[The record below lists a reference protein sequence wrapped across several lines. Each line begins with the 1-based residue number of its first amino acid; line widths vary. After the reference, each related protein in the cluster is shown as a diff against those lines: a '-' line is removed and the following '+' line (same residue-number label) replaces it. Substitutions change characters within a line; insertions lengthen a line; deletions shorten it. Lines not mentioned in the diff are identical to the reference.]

1 MMKAKNV
8 AAGPADKAIIEEAIS
23 EGKKLIAAG
32 KSKIDTA
39 LAIYAKL
46 EGMEQDVIVRAF
58 IEGATLTEKGALTY
72 WYNCRRRLAK
82 ERRSEPANNH

>member
-1 MMKAKNV
+1 MSKAKPTATV
-8 AAGPADKAIIEEAIS
+8 PTDEAVIAKAIAEGRKMIE
-23 EGKKLIAAG
+23 AG

-39 LAIYAKL
+39 LAMYEQL
-46 EGMEQDVIVRAF
+46 EGMEQDVVVKAF

-82 ERRSEPANNH
+82 ERRSKPR

>member
-1 MMKAKNV
+1 MAKPKNV
-8 AAGPADKAIIEEAIS
+8 ADVSADKAIIEEAIS

-72 WYNCRRRLAK
+72 WYNCRRRLVK

>member
-1 MMKAKNV
+1 MPKPKNV
-8 AAGPADKAIIEEAIS
+8 ATIPADKAIIEAAIS

-39 LAIYAKL
+39 LAVYEKL
-46 EGMEQDVIVRAF
+46 EGMEQDVIVKAF

-82 ERRSEPANNH
+82 ERRVGLRE

>member
-1 MMKAKNV
+1 MTKTKNTE
-8 AAGPADKAIIEEAIS
+8 AIPADKAVIAQAIAEGRKMIE
-23 EGKKLIAAG
+23 AG

-39 LAIYAKL
+39 LAIYEKL
-46 EGMEQDVIVRAF
+46 EGMEQDVIVKAF

-82 ERRSEPANNH
+82 ERRSKPR

>member
-1 MMKAKNV
+1 MTKAKSV
-8 AAGPADKAIIEEAIS
+8 AAIPADKAAVDEAIS
-23 EGKKLIAAG
+23 EGKRLIAAG

-58 IEGATLTEKGALTY
+58 IEGAKLTEKGALTY

-82 ERRSEPANNH
+82 ERRGEPHQ

>member
-1 MMKAKNV
+1 MTKAKSV
-8 AAGPADKAIIEEAIS
+8 AAIPADKAAIDEAIS
-23 EGKKLIAAG
+23 EGKRLIAGG

-46 EGMEQDVIVRAF
+46 EGMEQDVIVKAF

-82 ERRSEPANNH
+82 ERRGEPHQ

>member
-1 MMKAKNV
+1 MTKTKNTETV
-8 AAGPADKAIIEEAIS
+8 PVDKAIIVEAIA
-23 EGKKLIAAG
+23 EGRKMIEAG

-39 LAIYAKL
+39 LAIYEKL
-46 EGMEQDVIVRAF
+46 EGIEQGVIVKAF

-82 ERRSEPANNH
+82 ERRKASK

>member
-1 MMKAKNV
+1 MAKPKNV
-8 AAGPADKAIIEEAIS
+8 ADVPADKAIIEEAIS

-46 EGMEQDVIVRAF
+46 EGMEQDLIVRAF

-72 WYNCRRRLAK
+72 WYNCRRRLAT
-82 ERRSEPANNH
+82 ERHSEPANNH

>member
-1 MMKAKNV
+1 MSKPKNV
-8 AAGPADKAIIEEAIS
+8 ATIPADKAIIEAAIS

-39 LAIYAKL
+39 LAVYEML
-46 EGMEQDVIVRAF
+46 EGMEQDVIVKAF

-72 WYNCRRRLAK
+72 WYNCRRHLAK
-82 ERRSEPANNH
+82 QRRSEPRE

>member
-1 MMKAKNV
+1 MSKPKKV
-8 AAGPADKAIIEEAIS
+8 AAIPADKAIIEEAIS

-39 LAIYAKL
+39 LSIYEKL

-82 ERRSEPANNH
+82 EQRSEPRD

>member
-1 MMKAKNV
+1 MSKPKNV
-8 AAGPADKAIIEEAIS
+8 AAIPADKAIIEAAIS
-23 EGKKLIAAG
+23 EGKRLIVAG

-39 LAIYAKL
+39 LAIYEKL
-46 EGMEQDVIVRAF
+46 EGMEQDVIVKAF

-82 ERRSEPANNH
+82 ERRSKNAHKA

>member
-1 MMKAKNV
+1 MSKPKKV
-8 AAGPADKAIIEEAIS
+8 AAIPADKAIIEEAIS

-39 LAIYAKL
+39 LSIYEKL

-82 ERRSEPANNH
+82 ERRSEPRD

>member
-1 MMKAKNV
+1 MSKPKNI
-8 AAGPADKAIIEEAIS
+8 ATIPSDKAIIETAIS
-23 EGKKLIAAG
+23 EGRRLIVAG

-39 LAIYAKL
+39 LVIYEKL
-46 EGMEQDVIVRAF
+46 EGMEQDVIVKAF

-82 ERRSEPANNH
+82 ERRSKHRA

>member
-1 MMKAKNV
+1 MTKAKSV
-8 AAGPADKAIIEEAIS
+8 ADVPADKAIIEEAIS

-82 ERRSEPANNH
+82 ERRSEPANTH

>member
-1 MMKAKNV
+1 MTKAKSV
-8 AAGPADKAIIEEAIS
+8 ADVPADKAIIEEAIS

-82 ERRSEPANNH
+82 ERCSEPANTH

>member
-1 MMKAKNV
+1 MSKPKNIS
-8 AAGPADKAIIEEAIS
+8 AIPADKAIIEAAIS
-23 EGKKLIAAG
+23 EGKRLIVAG

-39 LAIYAKL
+39 LAIYEKL
-46 EGMEQDVIVRAF
+46 EGMEQDVIVKAF

-82 ERRSEPANNH
+82 QRRSEPRE

>member
-1 MMKAKNV
+1 MTKAKSV
-8 AAGPADKAIIEEAIS
+8 AAIPADKAAIDEAVS
-23 EGKKLIAAG
+23 EGKRLIAAG

-46 EGMEQDVIVRAF
+46 EGMEQDVIVKAF

-82 ERRSEPANNH
+82 ERCGEPRQ